1 MKRRKEKIGKGE
13 PLKGQEGQE
22 EQPSQAQK
30 EMEANLI
37 SVLEEADTSEKIG
50 RSTRRVDR

>member
-1 MKRRKEKIGKGE
+1 MVKDLQKVEHFLQSMKEVVVISSDEEDKEGAVGGE

-30 EMEANLI
+30 RWKLI
-37 SVLEEADTSEKIG
+37 
-50 RSTRRVDR
+50 